1 MSDARDRGEL
11 AIVLH
16 SHMPYVEGFGTWP
29 FGEEWLWDA
38 LAGVYLPLLD
48 TLREAPV
55 TLGLTPV
62 LCDQLEAL
70 GGDAGGR
77 FLDFIADIR
86 AAIHD
91 EDASGL
97 DDGGEHELADEVRRA
112 AGDFTTAAERF
123 RRIDGDLLGEF
134 RRMATEGPLEL
145 WTGTATHAVLPMLAT
160 DAGVRLQVSTGV
172 HSHERRFGAWS
183 GGFWLPECAYR
194 AGLERDLVEYGV
206 STFCVD
212 QTEQL
217 GLGSLDQ
224 LEPIATEAGPVAVPV
239 DWEVV
244 QLVWDGGDGYPAN
257 RAYRDYHGRTVHDLK
272 PWNIGGEAYRHY
284 EALVLARRHARD
296 FVDRVFAR
304 LDAYK
309 AERGRPG
316 LCCFALDTE
325 LLGHWWYEGMH
336 WLRCVIDEARLRGL
350 PLATLPDAL
359 ERHEPVKRP
368 IGESTWGR
376 PKDLSTWDHP
386 RVADIAFAQRGAE
399 LRTISAAG
407 GARAGDPALERA
419 ARELLALQSSDWAFQ
434 LTYDLASDYPRRRV
448 AGHVDGLDAALAA
461 LKDSGAVPEPGLR
474 NLAPQLDVSPL
485 FGI

>member
-1 MSDARDRGEL
+1 MRPDRDRGEL

-48 TLREAPV
+48 ALREAPV

-70 GGDAGGR
+70 RGDAGDR
-77 FLDFIADIR
+77 FLDFMTGMR
-86 AAIHD
+86 AEIHA
-91 EDASGL
+91 EDAQGL
-97 DDGGEHELADEVRRA
+97 DGGGEHELAAEVRRA
-112 AGDFTTAAERF
+112 AGDFSGAVEQF
-123 RRIDGDLLGEF
+123 RRIDGDVLGELE
-134 RRMATEGPLEL
+134 RLAANGPLEL
-145 WTGTATHAVLPMLAT
+145 WSGTATHAVLPLLAT

-172 HSHERRFGAWS
+172 HSHEKRFGAWD

-194 AGLERDLVEYGV
+194 EGLERDLAEYGV
-206 STFCVD
+206 STFCAD
-212 QTEQL
+212 QTEAL

-239 DWEVV
+239 DWAMVN
-244 QLVWDGGDGYPAN
+244 LVWDGDRSYPAN
-257 RAYRDYHGRTVHDLK
+257 PAYRDYHGRTVHDLK
-272 PWNIGGEAYRHY
+272 PWNIGGEPYRHY
-284 EALVLARRHARD
+284 EALRLARAHARD
-296 FVDRVFAR
+296 FVDRVFQR

-309 AERGRPG
+309 AERGKPG

-336 WLRCVIDEARLRGL
+336 WLRFVIDEARLRGL
-350 PLATLPDAL
+350 ALTTLPEAL
-359 ERHEPVKRP
+359 ERHEPVRRP
-368 IGESTWGR
+368 IAASTWGR
-376 PKDLSTWDHP
+376 EKDLSTWDHAQ
-386 RVADIAFAQRGAE
+386 VADVAFAQRGAE
-399 LRTISAAG
+399 LRTIAAAAR
-407 GARAGDPALERA
+407 ARAGDPALERA

-448 AGHVDGLDAALAA
+448 AGHAEGLDAALAA
-461 LKDSGAVPEPGLR
+461 LADSGAVPEPGLR
-474 NLAPQLDVSPL
+474 NLAPELDVSPL